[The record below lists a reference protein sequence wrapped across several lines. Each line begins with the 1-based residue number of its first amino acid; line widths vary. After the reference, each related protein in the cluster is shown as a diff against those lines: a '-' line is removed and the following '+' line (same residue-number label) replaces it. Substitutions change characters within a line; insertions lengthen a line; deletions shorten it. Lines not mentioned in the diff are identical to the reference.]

1 MGKLRAGPGLRAEK
15 TSPHNLFP
23 KGKPRALLTEPLGD
37 IQVQALRGGP
47 RGAPAQLLHTE
58 VYENAEVQLVSTG
71 AGGCLDLE
79 MEVPQRAEPTAR
91 AQIRDPKELWL
102 SSLMVGPLTLL

>member
-1 MGKLRAGPGLRAEK
+1 MGKLRAEPGLRAEK

-23 KGKPRALLTEPLGD
+23 KGKPPALLTEPLGD
-37 IQVQALRGGP
+37 IQVPGLPQAPRGGP
-47 RGAPAQLLHTE
+47 RGAPAQPLHTE
-58 VYENAEVQLVSTG
+58 GYAKAEVQLVSTG

-91 AQIRDPKELWL
+91 AQI
-102 SSLMVGPLTLL
+102 LTQRNCGCPA